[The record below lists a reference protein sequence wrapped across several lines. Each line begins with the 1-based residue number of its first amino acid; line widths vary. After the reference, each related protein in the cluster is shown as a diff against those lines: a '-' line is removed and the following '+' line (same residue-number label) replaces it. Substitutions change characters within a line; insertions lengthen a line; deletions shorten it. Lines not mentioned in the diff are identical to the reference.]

1 MVKAKKVIDL
11 TGTSKKTPA
20 SKIKKAHKKATR
32 KSPRELK
39 GKERYNI
46 AVFGQ
51 VSQNL
56 RFENFVRMCGNG
68 PDKGYDLGVQGGVYS
83 GKVIAFCWW
92 TKKMSESSACVG
104 QKV

>member
-56 RFENFVRMCGNG
+56 RFENFSGMCSNK

-83 GKVIAFCWW
+83 GKAARKKVAKQNASKNGTYLR
-92 TKKMSESSACVG
+92 TKC
-104 QKV
+104 